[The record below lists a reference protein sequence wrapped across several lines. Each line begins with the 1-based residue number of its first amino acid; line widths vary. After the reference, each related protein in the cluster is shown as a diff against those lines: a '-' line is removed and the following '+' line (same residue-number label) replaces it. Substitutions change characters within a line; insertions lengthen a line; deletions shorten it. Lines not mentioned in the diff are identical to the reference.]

1 MSRRPPHST
10 RFGVIPPFIA
20 AVALAFSI
28 GLSASAAGNESKP
41 NIVIILTDDAG
52 YVDFGFTG
60 STMFPTPHIDR
71 LAAEGVVC
79 TQGYVTASVCS
90 PSRAGL
96 LTGRYQQRFGHEF
109 NLPGLSKMED
119 GGLPLS
125 QKTIADL
132 LRARGYRTGA
142 IGKWHQG
149 LADKFHPLERGFDE
163 FYGYLG
169 GSRSYFPY
177 EKKPRRANRAMR
189 DREEVPDPPGGYVTD
204 TLAKEACAFIERN
217 HERPFFLY
225 LSFTAVHGPMH
236 AKEGLFG
243 RFASIEPVKR
253 RKLAAMTAALD
264 DAVGAVLAKLV
275 EHELDESTLII
286 FLNDN
291 GGATNNAS
299 DNGPWRGMKGS
310 KFEGGVRVPF
320 AVRWP
325 KRLAGGGTFD
335 EPVSALDVLPTCVAA
350 AGQMPDDLVTD
361 GVDLLPF
368 FDGAKEGR
376 PHEMLFWRRGVA
388 AAARRDRWK
397 LIRIQDRPPLLFD
410 LAADPGET
418 TNIAE
423 SNSEAVE
430 SLLAALA
437 EWEEEMIEPV
447 WGQDDVWS
455 RNQINKHRMDVKS
468 REAERKLP

>member
-1 MSRRPPHST
+1 MARKHTAGHGIRWAALSVL
-10 RFGVIPPFIA
+10 GLLLAIA
-20 AVALAFSI
+20 
-28 GLSASAAGNESKP
+28 LSAAADESKP

-71 LAAEGVVC
+71 LAAGGVVC

-96 LTGRYQQRFGHEF
+96 LTGRYQQRFGHEL
-109 NLPGLSKMED
+109 NLPGLSRMEE
-119 GGLPLS
+119 GGLPLT
-125 QKTIADL
+125 QETIADAL
-132 LRARGYRTGA
+132 TARGYRTGA

-149 LADKFHPLERGFDE
+149 LADKFHPLQRGFDE

-169 GSRSYFPY
+169 GSRSYFSY

-189 DREEVPDPPGGYVTD
+189 DREEVADPPDGYVTD

-225 LSFTAVHGPMH
+225 VSFTAVHGPMH
-236 AKEGLFG
+236 AKESLLG
-243 RFASIEPVKR
+243 RFESIEPVKR

-264 DAVGAVLAKLV
+264 DAVGAVQAKLAGHGLA
-275 EHELDESTLII
+275 ENTLVF

-325 KRLAGGGTFD
+325 KRLDAGGTFAQ
-335 EPVSALDVLPTCVAA
+335 PVSALDILPTCIAA
-350 AGQMPDDLVTD
+350 AGETPDDLVTD

-368 FDGAKEGR
+368 LCRAREGQ
-376 PHEMLFWRRGVA
+376 PHEVLFWRRGVA
-388 AAARRDRWK
+388 AAVRRGQWK
-397 LIRIQDRPPLLFD
+397 LIRIKESPPLLFD

-418 TNIAE
+418 TNLAE
-423 SNSEAVE
+423 SNPEVVR

-437 EWEEEMIEPV
+437 AWEEEMTEPK